1 MKFWHEIVENLRI
14 ALESVRTNK
23 LRSFLATLGIVIGV
37 FTATL
42 MATAITGLGKAFEN
56 SISAIGSDVIYIQ
69 RFNWGPSEK
78 WWKVRARRPI
88 SLVQARR
95 LAERVGATA
104 TVSYESGMG
113 GTVKYLDRTASSV
126 IIMGNIAASAEVRGL
141 TIKEGR
147 FLSEAE
153 VDGERPVCVLGHDLA
168 ERLFP
173 YESGLGA
180 WVKVNDRRYQVVG
193 TLEKM
198 GEFIFANLDFQVI
211 IPVTRMIAD
220 FTRDPELTIAVKT
233 GDAAALDEVQEELRW
248 IMRTVRGVEPG
259 EEDDFSVNNQNALLD
274 MFGKFTAVIGTAG
287 LSMTGLA
294 LLVGGIG
301 IMNVMFVSVTERT
314 REIGVRKAP
323 RDPFAIPHGVS
334 RHLPAGRSC
343 GAGAGV
349 AGDTG
354 DAKMAA
360 GHDFPIDR
368 RHCARRVRRHRNH
381 RRFSPRLA
389 RCEAEPRRCTAQRVT
404 PEDEERNEH
413 TQDNRGP
420 GDHRRDFLVRPPKVC
435 RQTSNHHDA

>member
-1 MKFWHEIVENLRI
+1 MKLWHEMAENLRI

-69 RFNWGPSEK
+69 RFSWGPSEK

-95 LAERVGATA
+95 LAERVDLEG

-113 GTVKYLDRTASSV
+113 GTVKYLDRTASNV
-126 IIMGNIAASAEVRGL
+126 IVMGNVAASAEVRGL
-141 TIKEGR
+141 TVKEGR
-147 FLSEAE
+147 FLTEAE

-168 ERLFP
+168 ENLFP
-173 YESGLGA
+173 YESGVGE

-193 TLEKM
+193 TLDKM
-198 GEFIFANLDFQVI
+198 GELIFANLDYQVI

-220 FTRDPELTIAVKT
+220 FTREPDLTIAVKT
-233 GDAAALDEVQEELRW
+233 GDAATLDEMQEELRW

-274 MFGKFTAVIGTAG
+274 IFGQFTAVIGTAG

-314 REIGVRKAP
+314 REIGVRKALGAK
-323 RDPFAIPHGVS
+323 RRAILSQFLMESAVICLLGGVIALVLAWPVTLVMQKW
-334 RHLPAGRSC
+334 LPATISPTIAVIALSVSAVTGIIAGFLPAWRAARLNPVDALRS
-343 GAGAGV
+343 
-349 AGDTG
+349 
-354 DAKMAA
+354 
-360 GHDFPIDR
+360 
-368 RHCARRVRRHRNH
+368 
-381 RRFSPRLA
+381 
-389 RCEAEPRRCTAQRVT
+389 E
-404 PEDEERNEH
+404 
-413 TQDNRGP
+413 
-420 GDHRRDFLVRPPKVC
+420 
-435 RQTSNHHDA
+435 

>member
-1 MKFWHEIVENLRI
+1 MKLWHEIMENLRI

-95 LAERVGATA
+95 LAERVAPPA

-113 GTVKYLDRTASSV
+113 GTVKYLDRTASNV
-126 IIMGNIAASAEVRGL
+126 IIMGNVAASAEVRGL
-141 TIKEGR
+141 SVQEGR

-220 FTRDPELTIAVKT
+220 FTREPDLTIAVKT

-248 IMRTVRGVEPG
+248 IMRTVRGIDPG

-314 REIGVRKAP
+314 REIGVRKALGAK
-323 RDPFAIPHGVS
+323 RRAILSQFLMEAAVICLLGGVAALALAWPVTLVMQKW
-334 RHLPAGRSC
+334 LPATISPSIAMIALAVSAATGLIAGFLPAWRAARLNPVDALRS
-343 GAGAGV
+343 
-349 AGDTG
+349 
-354 DAKMAA
+354 
-360 GHDFPIDR
+360 
-368 RHCARRVRRHRNH
+368 
-381 RRFSPRLA
+381 
-389 RCEAEPRRCTAQRVT
+389 E
-404 PEDEERNEH
+404 
-413 TQDNRGP
+413 
-420 GDHRRDFLVRPPKVC
+420 
-435 RQTSNHHDA
+435 

>member
-1 MKFWHEIVENLRI
+1 MRSFTLRKSEMKLWHEIVENLRI

-88 SLVQARR
+88 SLEQARR
-95 LAERVGATA
+95 LAERVGTTA

-126 IIMGNIAASAEVRGL
+126 IVMGNIAASAEVRGL

-173 YESGLGA
+173 YESGPGA

-198 GEFIFANLDFQVI
+198 GAFIFANLDFQVI

-220 FTRDPELTIAVKT
+220 FSRDPELTIAVKT
-233 GDAAALDEVQEELRW
+233 GDAAVLDEVQEELRW

-314 REIGVRKAP
+314 REIGVRKALGAK
-323 RDPFAIPHGVS
+323 RRAILLQFLMESAVICLLGGIAALALAWPVTLVMQKWLPTAISPSIVAIALGVS
-334 RHLPAGRSC
+334 TGTGIIAGFLPAWRAARLNPVDALRS
-343 GAGAGV
+343 
-349 AGDTG
+349 
-354 DAKMAA
+354 
-360 GHDFPIDR
+360 
-368 RHCARRVRRHRNH
+368 
-381 RRFSPRLA
+381 
-389 RCEAEPRRCTAQRVT
+389 E
-404 PEDEERNEH
+404 
-413 TQDNRGP
+413 
-420 GDHRRDFLVRPPKVC
+420 
-435 RQTSNHHDA
+435 

>member
-1 MKFWHEIVENLRI
+1 MHGGSCASVMDCWRATRSSTLAENEMKFWHEIVENLRI

-314 REIGVRKAP
+314 REIGVRKALGAK
-323 RDPFAIPHGVS
+323 RRAILLQFLMESAVICLLGGVAALALAWPVTLVMQKWLPATISPSIAAIALGVS
-334 RHLPAGRSC
+334 AGTGIIAGFLHAWRAARLNPVDALRS
-343 GAGAGV
+343 
-349 AGDTG
+349 
-354 DAKMAA
+354 
-360 GHDFPIDR
+360 
-368 RHCARRVRRHRNH
+368 
-381 RRFSPRLA
+381 
-389 RCEAEPRRCTAQRVT
+389 E
-404 PEDEERNEH
+404 
-413 TQDNRGP
+413 
-420 GDHRRDFLVRPPKVC
+420 
-435 RQTSNHHDA
+435 

>member
-314 REIGVRKAP
+314 REIGVRKALGAK
-323 RDPFAIPHGVS
+323 RRAILLQFLMESAVICLLGGVAALALAWPVTLVMQKW
-334 RHLPAGRSC
+334 LPATISPSIAAIALGVYAGTGIIAGFLTAWRAARLNPVDALRS
-343 GAGAGV
+343 
-349 AGDTG
+349 
-354 DAKMAA
+354 
-360 GHDFPIDR
+360 
-368 RHCARRVRRHRNH
+368 
-381 RRFSPRLA
+381 
-389 RCEAEPRRCTAQRVT
+389 E
-404 PEDEERNEH
+404 
-413 TQDNRGP
+413 
-420 GDHRRDFLVRPPKVC
+420 
-435 RQTSNHHDA
+435 

>member
-314 REIGVRKAP
+314 REIGVRKALGAK
-323 RDPFAIPHGVS
+323 RRAILLQFLMESAVICLLGGVAALALAWPVTLVMQKWLPATISPSIAAIALGVS
-334 RHLPAGRSC
+334 AGTGIIAGFLPAWRAARLNPVDALRS
-343 GAGAGV
+343 
-349 AGDTG
+349 
-354 DAKMAA
+354 
-360 GHDFPIDR
+360 
-368 RHCARRVRRHRNH
+368 
-381 RRFSPRLA
+381 
-389 RCEAEPRRCTAQRVT
+389 E
-404 PEDEERNEH
+404 
-413 TQDNRGP
+413 
-420 GDHRRDFLVRPPKVC
+420 
-435 RQTSNHHDA
+435 

>member
-1 MKFWHEIVENLRI
+1 MDCWRATSSSTLAENEMKFWHEIVENLRI

-314 REIGVRKAP
+314 REIGVRKALGAK
-323 RDPFAIPHGVS
+323 RRAILLQFLMESAVICLLGGVAALALAWPVTLVMQKWLPATISPSIAAIALGVS
-334 RHLPAGRSC
+334 AGTGIIAGFLPAWRAARLNPVDALRS
-343 GAGAGV
+343 
-349 AGDTG
+349 
-354 DAKMAA
+354 
-360 GHDFPIDR
+360 
-368 RHCARRVRRHRNH
+368 
-381 RRFSPRLA
+381 
-389 RCEAEPRRCTAQRVT
+389 E
-404 PEDEERNEH
+404 
-413 TQDNRGP
+413 
-420 GDHRRDFLVRPPKVC
+420 
-435 RQTSNHHDA
+435 